1 MSPEQKIY
9 ENIESRLKNTDSF
22 REKLYRKDYIKN
34 WDVKADIKL
43 NQELISQSLP
53 DLLGFRI
60 NCFFWQDESLIYNL
74 IKTYYTEGNF
84 ADFDLDFSENLTQK
98 NGHTI
103 YKLSGVYKKM
113 FNFEIQIKSIMHNI
127 WGEVEHKTIYKNRE
141 YDSDLQEKKAITEEI
156 FNILQASDKQLVA
169 LFKKH
174 NDKKQL
180 IYALFYEETKKI
192 VCECSGTDILANHYN
207 AYFQLLDDYEIIKKY
222 IASKLLEQTFVRV
235 PLPKVD
241 YSEEVYSLQNLI
253 VSQFLEYNLKCLYYI
268 YGLMHDVT
276 SYEDF
281 TLRFSKI
288 LIENFHDQEIQ
299 STEYDEFDDA
309 EETTKDYTVDILNLL
324 EYKMG
329 GRKKND

>member
-1 MSPEQKIY
+1 MKTQIRYKTFETNSSSQHTLTLMLKEDYLKQEREADKKRYDPDWFWDTWCY
-9 ENIESRLKNTDSF
+9 EWISKNDIIQQAKKNNWF
-22 REKLYRKDYIKN
+22 KKDCEVGRWGN
-34 WDVKADIKL
+34 TKAF
-43 NQELISQSLP
+43 N
-53 DLLGFRI
+53 DL
-60 NCFFWQDESLIYNL
+60 
-74 IKTYYTEGNF
+74 
-84 ADFDLDFSENLTQK
+84 
-98 NGHTI
+98 
-103 YKLSGVYKKM
+103 
-113 FNFEIQIKSIMHNI
+113 
-127 WGEVEHKTIYKNRE
+127 
-141 YDSDLQEKKAITEEI
+141 SDEEI